1 MLLCESAVVVF
12 YLLLLD
18 HTPQDWATI
27 LPQPRRDAVSH
38 TFPRKFRDPASV
50 RRKPGFFFLLIYFQT
65 QLASHSIPFKV
76 FSC

>member
-50 RRKPGFFFLLIYFQT
+50 RRKPGFFFSADLLPNAARKPF
-65 QLASHSIPFKV
+65 HSV
-76 FSC
+76 